1 VDRGCAT
8 LRLVSGERWNSSLH
22 AFEALLDRIPA
33 HAMTG
38 LDVGCGEGET
48 ARRLRRWLPKVLGLD
63 CDTPSVEQAR
73 LYGDDITYVVGD
85 LFSTDLADVSFD
97 VVSAVGM
104 LHHVDQR
111 RGLDRLSRLLR
122 PGGLLI
128 VVGLARSGSVSDL
141 ARDAFE
147 SVALRRHS
155 IFKGVWETP
164 APKIWPPPT
173 TYAKAESVSSEVL
186 PGAHFR
192 RVPCRA
198 AIADS
203 GCDAHV
209 LATRSVWPWTK
220 AMGAVDLRVLS
231 QRSRE
236 RRQRGSE
243 AGSTY
248 GVATAQT
255 YPGSRPPVRLAG
267 APCLD
272 SLCAALTEQAGTP
285 SLGSLCVCLTERL
298 GTPSLDSLRAAL
310 TEQLGATV

>member
-1 VDRGCAT
+1 
-8 LRLVSGERWNSSLH
+8 
-22 AFEALLDRIPA
+22 
-33 HAMTG
+33 MTG

-48 ARRLRRWLPKVLGLD
+48 ARRLRRRLPKVLGLE

-85 LFSTDLADVSFD
+85 LFSTDLADASFD

-155 IFKGVWETP
+155 IFKGVWETS

-173 TYAKAESVSSEVL
+173 TYAKAESVSIEVL
-186 PGAHFR
+186 PDAHFR
-192 RVPCRA
+192 RVPYFRYA
-198 AIADS
+198 
-203 GCDAHV
+203 
-209 LATRSVWPWTK
+209 LTWTR
-220 AMGAVDLRVLS
+220 
-231 QRSRE
+231 
-236 RRQRGSE
+236 
-243 AGSTY
+243 
-248 GVATAQT
+248 
-255 YPGSRPPVRLAG
+255 PGS
-267 APCLD
+267 AP
-272 SLCAALTEQAGTP
+272 
-285 SLGSLCVCLTERL
+285 
-298 GTPSLDSLRAAL
+298 
-310 TEQLGATV
+310 